1 MAAQAQPPLP
11 PEIVQQQQAP
21 PEQQES
27 VFSPQAGG
35 PQPSAQGNQTIQQ
48 IQQKVQEL
56 DAWAGDMKN
65 LLSGF
70 DPSLMPFLEQIGKA
84 GTQLVEAIETK
95 AKRSGVAKGSPVV
108 PPQPPQN
115 PAAGPPNPNAQ

>member
-1 MAAQAQPPLP
+1 MTPPLP
-11 PEIVQQQQAP
+11 PEIQQQQQASP
-21 PEQQES
+21 EEQQS

-35 PQPSAQGNQTIQQ
+35 PKPSENGGQVIQQ
-48 IQQKVQEL
+48 IQAKMQEL
-56 DAWAGDMKN
+56 DTWAGDAKN
-65 LLSGF
+65 LIGQF

-84 GTQLVEAIETK
+84 GVQLMEAIQTK
-95 AKRSGVAKGSPVV
+95 AQRSGVAKGSPEV